1 MSQYEWVGLGSAQRT
16 ARAGVEGR
24 RRAVE
29 TSREGVAEPSISPAA
44 HELPMSDFRGAMG
57 AAGVPLLNLVPAL
70 ISDSPSTRPSTHSRF
85 GPAITFGVSPAAA
98 VCWPRTRARC
108 EQDGSKEGRRRAR
121 QPGRHRPPTA
131 GPFSSMPGPRAPC
144 STLLSQAASGIAAE
158 QLMAL
163 QPARRPQ
170 QQRHICPQPPP
181 LPGRPPLR
189 QPPLLPPATLSPLTY
204 LPACPAEGQGQAG

>member
-1 MSQYEWVGLGSAQRT
+1 MGNNTQCVA
-16 ARAGVEGR
+16 AIHDC
-24 RRAVE
+24 RAVE

-44 HELPMSDFRGAMG
+44 HELPMSDSGRGWC
-57 AAGVPLLNLVPAL
+57 AAGVSLFNLDPAL

-170 QQRHICPQPPP
+170 QQRHIWRQ
-181 LPGRPPLR
+181 RPTA
-189 QPPLLPPATLSPLTY
+189 ATAAAAAANNPLSPY
-204 LPACPAEGQGQAG
+204 LRACLSSRRPRTSWWRTRPLG